1 MTTVLPDLERDLVQ
15 AAARHAASRERGSL
29 RRAARWVGRRSR
41 PARLLFGLAVVSAAA
56 ASAATLVGSSSLPL
70 SGAIRSHERY
80 TITIAPWLDAGVAG
94 WCVADRV
101 SNSSRSFLEG
111 NATCSTTARVGSPL
125 VLTSYGGPVATV
137 ITAAGVAA
145 VRVAHGPTIL
155 TRADSHLPSGFRAA
169 VFRTRRSYFSGGGPL
184 SLTALDAHGRRIPGG
199 VSAMSSLPTLVWA
212 RPGEGAEVSG
222 ALPTF
227 PHHGAPAA
235 HAAPQRGCVT
245 AAKAGSGL
253 VAIGGVDVTQIVADR
268 VLSGRAFLD
277 CADTLYLGE
286 GTTAKVSVL
295 LDAKHPGARP
305 EALPDSRPV
314 AGAAG
319 FYTVATPLSIPDTW
333 TATARRVGDA
343 WLVASSAVLT
353 TKVAGGYTVSSPPIT
368 RAQEIQMLRALTIG
382 AIHLHAQR
390 HA

>member
-15 AAARHAASRERGSL
+15 AAARHAASRQRGPL
-29 RRAARWVGRRSR
+29 RHAAGWIARRSR

-70 SGAIRSHERY
+70 SGAIRSNERY
-80 TITIAPWLDAGVAG
+80 AITIAPWLDAGVAG

-101 SNSSRSFLEG
+101 ANSSRSFLEG
-111 NATCSTTARVGSPL
+111 NADCSTTARAGSPL
-125 VLTSYGGPVATV
+125 VVTSYGGPVVTV
-137 ITAAGVAA
+137 ITAPGVAA

-155 TRADSHLPSGFRAA
+155 TRADSHLPLGFRAA
-169 VFRTRRSYFSGGGPL
+169 VFKTRRSYFSSGPV
-184 SLTALDAHGRRIPGG
+184 SLTALDVRGRPIPGG
-199 VSAMSSLPTLVWA
+199 VSANSALPTRVWA
-212 RPGEGAEVSG
+212 RLGAGAEVSG

-235 HAAPQRGCVT
+235 HTAPQRGCVT
-245 AAKAGSGL
+245 NAKAGSGL

-268 VLSGRAFLD
+268 AVSGRAFLD

-295 LDAKHPGARP
+295 LDAKQPGARP
-305 EALPDSRPV
+305 EALPDSRAV

-319 FYTVATPLSIPDTW
+319 FYTVATPLSGPDSL

-343 WLVASSAVLT
+343 WLVVSSAVLT
-353 TKVAGGYTVSSPPIT
+353 ARVSGGYQVSSPPIT
-368 RAQEIQMLRALTIG
+368 RAQEIQMLRALTIA
-382 AIHLHAQR
+382 AIHLRAQPGR
-390 HA
+390 